1 MPRAFVGLGA
11 NVGEAQARL
20 RWAARELEALGSVRL
35 SSLWASAP
43 VGPVVDQPWFLNAV
57 CRLETELSPRELLT
71 ALHAIEAIAGR
82 DRAVERPKG
91 PRPLDL
97 DLLLYDEIVLAEAD
111 IVVPHP
117 RLHERAF
124 ALAPLVELA
133 GPDLV
138 IPGLGRIADLLEA
151 ARRDQPIACICD
163 ATAGTSRG

>member
-20 RWAARELEALGSVRL
+20 RWAARELEALGAVRL

-57 CRLETELSPRELLT
+57 CVVETELEPRALLA
-71 ALHAIEAIAGR
+71 ALHAIEAAAGR

-97 DLLLYDEIVLAEAD
+97 DLLLYDEVVLAEAD

-133 GPDLV
+133 GPDLL
-138 IPGLGRIADLLEA
+138 IPRPRPPADLPRAPCRSPPLA
-151 ARRDQPIACICD
+151 
-163 ATAGTSRG
+163 

>member
-20 RWAARELEALGSVRL
+20 RWAARELERLGTVKL

-57 CRLETELSPRELLT
+57 CAVETTLEPRAFLA
-71 ALHAIEAIAGR
+71 ALHAIEAAAGR
-82 DRAVERPKG
+82 DRTVERPKG

-97 DLLLYDEIVLAEAD
+97 DLLLYDELVLAEAD

-117 RLHERAF
+117 RLSGRAF

-138 IPGLGRIADLLEA
+138 IPGAGRVADLLEA
-151 ARRDQPIACICD
+151 ARRSQPIACICE
-163 ATAGTSRG
+163 ATEGTSRG

>member
-20 RWAARELEALGSVRL
+20 RWAARELESLGAVRL

-43 VGPVVDQPWFLNAV
+43 VGPIVDQPWFLNAV
-57 CRLETELSPRELLT
+57 CRLDTSLEPRALL
-71 ALHAIEAIAGR
+71 AKLHAIEAAAGR

-97 DLLLYDEIVLAEAD
+97 DLLLYDEVVLAEAD

-117 RLHERAF
+117 RVHERAF

-133 GPDLV
+133 GPDLL
-138 IPGLGRIADLLEA
+138 IPGVGPIGELLEA
-151 ARRDQPIACICD
+151 VRKAQPIACICQ
-163 ATAGTSRG
+163 AIAGTATD